1 MKINFVA
8 THIESGGEYDYEGDQ
23 KLDPKEMVL
32 KPNQEYT
39 LVIRYPL
46 HNPAKFAFNTHFQG
60 MTRAKLVSL
69 IRKYY
74 KKVYDEEDK
83 NVGKKTD
90 CIPGMFNRDT
100 SNGKYGIWGHHI
112 GDLVLVN
119 AEISKKNVITLGVDS

>member
-1 MKINFVA
+1 MKINFNA
-8 THIESGGEYDYEGDQ
+8 TQIESGDEYNYEGD
-23 KLDPKEMVL
+23 KIENNKEMVL

-39 LVIRYPL
+39 LVISYPL
-46 HNPAKFAFNTHFQG
+46 HNPAKFTFYTHFQG
-60 MTRAKLVSL
+60 MTRAKLVAL

-74 KKVYDEEDK
+74 KKVYAEEDK
-83 NVGKKTD
+83 SVGKKTD

-119 AEISKKNVITLGVDS
+119 AKVSKKNVITLGVDS